1 MHSPGEKMSTAE
13 QIKIKLEANADRVDA
28 FISKIL
34 YDGSPDELYDA
45 VRHIMESGGKRLRPY
60 LTVKTCELFGG
71 SSDRAI
77 PFASAIEMLHNFTL
91 IHDDVMDH
99 DELRRGK
106 PTVHK
111 KFGTPM
117 AILAGD
123 ILYTKV
129 FQIFSRHVPTE
140 LSAEELIKIIHRTT
154 DATVLLCEGQAL
166 DILYPKSTD
175 INEEDYLLMV
185 GGKTSALFSSSAEV
199 GAIVGG
205 ASDDERLAISK
216 FAWDAGIA
224 FQIVDDILGITST
237 EKELGKPIGSD
248 ILEGKKTIILIHA
261 LQNSNQQQKS
271 KILKVLGKGK
281 SSEEDLELAIKTLY
295 ETGSIN
301 YARKLAK
308 EYLDSSLSMI
318 EPFPDSE
325 AKQELKK
332 LVKYFVERKY

>member
-1 MHSPGEKMSTAE
+1 MHSLGEKMSSAE
-13 QIKIKLEANADRVDA
+13 QIKNSLAANAEKVDA
-28 FISKIL
+28 FISEFL
-34 YDGSPDELYDA
+34 FDGSPKALYEA
-45 VRHIMESGGKRLRPY
+45 VKHIIESGGKRLRPY

-71 SSDRAI
+71 SSERAI
-77 PFASAIEMLHNFTL
+77 PFASAMEMLHNFTL

-123 ILYTKV
+123 LLHTKV
-129 FQIFSRHVPTE
+129 FQILSNHIPSE
-140 LSAEELIKIIHRTT
+140 LSAEDLVKIIHRTT

-175 INEEDYLLMV
+175 TDEEDYLLMV

-205 ASDDERLAISK
+205 ASDDERLVISK

-237 EKELGKPIGSD
+237 ETELGKPVGSD
-248 ILEGKKTIILIHA
+248 ILEGKKTIIIIHA
-261 LQNSNQQQKS
+261 LENSNQEQREN
-271 KILKVLGKGK
+271 IMKVLGKGK
-281 SSEEDLELAIKTLY
+281 SSEEDLELAINTLY

-301 YARKLAK
+301 YAKKLAK
-308 EYLDSSLSMI
+308 EYLDSSLSML

-325 AKQELKK
+325 AKQELKN
-332 LVKYFVERKY
+332 LVKFFVERKY